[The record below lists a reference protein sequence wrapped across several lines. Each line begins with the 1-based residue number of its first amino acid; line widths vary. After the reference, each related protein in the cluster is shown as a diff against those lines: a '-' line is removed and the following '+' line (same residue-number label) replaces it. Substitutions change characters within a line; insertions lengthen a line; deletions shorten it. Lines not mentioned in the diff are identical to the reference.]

1 MTYLFIYTDIRILA
15 EPICIEKGFNSI
27 AFLEPIWHDAA
38 LALEGSPQKNLK
50 VAMNAVIHHH
60 TVAPVD
66 MVNVP
71 LFKGF
76 YHVLYI
82 QPVVVW
88 DFWTINSRS
97 GRANCHD
104 ATHLISSDS
113 VKLLEVPN
121 DRFNSPWGIIISIY
135 SSCALKRSLS
145 SLTFKTNG
153 FWQMCSFGFQSFP
166 TLKRPL

>member
-15 EPICIEKGFNSI
+15 EPISIEKGFNSI

-76 YHVLYI
+76 LNVLYI

-88 DFWTINSRS
+88 DF
-97 GRANCHD
+97 
-104 ATHLISSDS
+104 
-113 VKLLEVPN
+113 
-121 DRFNSPWGIIISIY
+121 
-135 SSCALKRSLS
+135 
-145 SLTFKTNG
+145 
-153 FWQMCSFGFQSFP
+153 
-166 TLKRPL
+166 